1 MTAKVRVK
9 CPYCNTVSNLHEGE
23 VHCPRCQNV
32 LNVNSGCNIY
42 LYRQGS
48 AYGFA
53 GGFSIYINGEAYG
66 SIGNRELLRIP
77 LSYGS
82 YNIHC
87 AAGMS
92 RSCRDL
98 VITLSPQFTTAYT
111 KVYIK
116 PGFWTNSFVVEPMD
130 PKLLEL
136 Q

>member
-1 MTAKVRVK
+1 MSAKVRIK
-9 CPYCNTVSNLHEGE
+9 CPYCGEVANLHEGE
-23 VHCPRCQNV
+23 AACPKCHKP
-32 LNVNSGCNIY
+32 LGVNSEASIY

-48 AYGFA
+48 AYGIA

-66 SIGNRELLRIP
+66 SIGNKELLRIP
-77 LSYGS
+77 LGYGT

-98 VITLSPQFTTAYT
+98 LVTVTPQAPVAYT

-130 PKLLEL
+130 PNLLEL
-136 Q
+136 

>member
-1 MTAKVRVK
+1 MSAKVRIK
-9 CPYCNTVSNLHEGE
+9 CPYCGDVSNLHEGE
-23 VHCPRCQNV
+23 TTCNKCRNQ
-32 LNVNSGCNIY
+32 LGVNSGGSIY

-48 AYGFA
+48 AYGCA

-66 SIGNRELLRIP
+66 SIGNKELLRIP
-77 LSYGS
+77 LGYGT

-98 VITLSPQFTTAYT
+98 LVTVTPENPVAYT

-136 Q
+136 